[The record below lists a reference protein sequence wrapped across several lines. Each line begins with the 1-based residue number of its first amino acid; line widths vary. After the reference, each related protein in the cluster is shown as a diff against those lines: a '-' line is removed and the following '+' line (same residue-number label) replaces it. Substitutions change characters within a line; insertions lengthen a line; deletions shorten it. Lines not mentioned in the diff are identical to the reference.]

1 MTKIAT
7 KPMRVADYLAQQIT
21 LCGKSQRDIAF
32 EVGYENANIITM
44 MKQGHTKIPIVKVG
58 AFARALEVDPAYLLR
73 LVCMEYMPE
82 TWAAI
87 EDALDGPILTRNER
101 LFIQEYR
108 RRTGNTD
115 PIPPIRSEAALPL
128 LTIKEVSSG
137 DIDPDAPKEE
147 APDLVVASDARSEL
161 TAVPTE

>member
-1 MTKIAT
+1 MMKIAP
-7 KPMRVADYLAQQIT
+7 KPMRVADYLAQQII
-21 LCGKSQRDIAF
+21 LRGKSQKEIAE
-32 EVGYENANIITM
+32 EVGYEKPNVITM

-87 EDALDGPILTRNER
+87 EDAIGGTILTRNE
-101 LFIQEYR
+101 LLLVQEYR

-115 PIPPIRSEAALPL
+115 PIPPIRSVPELPALTLKVLPAGSVSASAPSEGVPEA
-128 LTIKEVSSG
+128 ISESCGGS
-137 DIDPDAPKEE
+137 
-147 APDLVVASDARSEL
+147 DLMAR
-161 TAVPTE
+161 PTE